1 MSNKSIFSLL
11 LGLAAGAA
19 LGILYAPDK
28 GEKTRARVK
37 KAAENGLDELET
49 ILSTSVDEDEEVA
62 VEEAEAEEKTE
73 AEGDE

>member
-62 VEEAEAEEKTE
+62 EEEAEAEEKTE